1 MNNDCVPSEK
11 LMIETEKKYEKISEE
26 KITLSA
32 NMNLSIV
39 INYILMKNVSLQL
52 SLETR
57 LQKSSNVY
65 LSYTIWD
72 QE

>member
-1 MNNDCVPSEK
+1 MNNDCVSTEK
-11 LMIETEKKYEKISEE
+11 LMIETEKKYEKISDE

-57 LQKSSNVY
+57 LQKSSNIY

>member
-57 LQKSSNVY
+57 LQKSSNIY

>member
-39 INYILMKNVSLQL
+39 INYILMKNV
-52 SLETR
+52 
-57 LQKSSNVY
+57 
-65 LSYTIWD
+65 
-72 QE
+72 